1 MEWFDLMD
9 ATGRKTGEKK
19 EREAVHRDGDWHQSV
34 HVWVIRNG
42 EVLLQKRAADKECFP
57 GCWDAACTGHVS
69 AGEDILEGALR
80 ELREEIGVQAKP
92 EALRYLFTQQLCV
105 HSGAFCSNEW
115 NDVFLL
121 DPAELPEKLQL
132 QREEISAVKWMD
144 AALLGERILMHDPL
158 YCMSAEEYRQVY
170 RQYSQLSREAL

>member
-105 HSGAFCSNEW
+105 HSGAFCSNECGTTSFCW
-115 NDVFLL
+115 IPRNFRKSCSFSGKKFLQSNGWT
-121 DPAELPEKLQL
+121 P
-132 QREEISAVKWMD
+132 RCS
-144 AALLGERILMHDPL
+144 G
-158 YCMSAEEYRQVY
+158 SGF
-170 RQYSQLSREAL
+170 